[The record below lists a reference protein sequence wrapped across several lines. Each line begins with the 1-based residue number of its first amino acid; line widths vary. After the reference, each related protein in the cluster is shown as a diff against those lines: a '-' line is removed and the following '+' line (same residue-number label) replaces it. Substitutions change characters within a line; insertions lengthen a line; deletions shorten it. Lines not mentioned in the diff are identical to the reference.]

1 MRARW
6 KALALTAVLGLFGTD
21 CLGPVVPIPPPGV
34 ERFASTLCPAQLC
47 NGGGVLLRVRG
58 TGRLGSLVVVE
69 NLTTRLPGEGRYASS
84 GFANADPTIPSDPDA
99 GAGTVGRYEVTLGP
113 VLTDDGSVVAV
124 SRPGDRFVVY
134 QYTRTET
141 GELRIS
147 QTSSEMVVPEP

>member
-6 KALALTAVLGLFGTD
+6 KALALTAVLGLMGTD

-84 GFANADPTIPSDPDA
+84 GYANADPVTGQAAWFDLRVRIERADATALEPSFAPLPRGEAPPDTLA
-99 GAGTVGRYEVTLGP
+99 YGTG
-113 VLTDDGSVVAV
+113 
-124 SRPGDRFVVY
+124 
-134 QYTRTET
+134 
-141 GELRIS
+141 LR
-147 QTSSEMVVPEP
+147 EKAKA